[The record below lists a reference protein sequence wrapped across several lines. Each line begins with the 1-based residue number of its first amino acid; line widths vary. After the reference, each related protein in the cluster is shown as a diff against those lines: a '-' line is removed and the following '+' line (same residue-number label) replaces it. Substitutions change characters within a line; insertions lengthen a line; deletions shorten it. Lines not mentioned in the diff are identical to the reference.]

1 MTKLQCMQSI
11 LLSVSIFSLLSILNY
26 QQQATEETDE
36 IWSE

>member
-1 MTKLQCMQSI
+1 MGSRYY
-11 LLSVSIFSLLSILNY
+11 SVSIFSLLSILNY